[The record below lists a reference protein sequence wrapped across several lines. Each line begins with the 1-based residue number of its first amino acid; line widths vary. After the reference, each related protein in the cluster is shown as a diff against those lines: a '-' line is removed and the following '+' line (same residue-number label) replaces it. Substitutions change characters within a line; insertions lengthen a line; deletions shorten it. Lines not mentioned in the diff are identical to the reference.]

1 MPGLSKS
8 KVFTILSSAFIAGV
22 FGASFYYPGVID
34 REFIYLLF
42 VAAII
47 VLAVFQE
54 SKRVILIGAAFLFFT
69 LGIFLTSAKL
79 IAIKNINQAGQNFS
93 GLAEVVDDPAIQGQ
107 TQKMTVAPLDLPG
120 EKFSLTTG
128 YYPDYHY
135 GDELAVQCKLEIP
148 KNFDG
153 FDYQMFL
160 AKDGVYYQCQYPKIK
175 STGKNIGNK
184 FFVAVIAVKNNFNA
198 TIMRLMPSPQSGL
211 LSGLLIGGSGLM
223 SKTYQNYFSLTGTT
237 HIVAVSGYNVT
248 IVAEYLMLL
257 GIFIGLWRGQA
268 FWFAAIGI
276 ALFVILTGLPASA
289 VRAGVMGILLI
300 WAMKNGRLANAQN
313 AILFAAV
320 VMLLINPLLLRW
332 DVGFQL
338 SFLATLG
345 IVFVY
350 PVFNVFVVKKI
361 GRNLSVITETLFL
374 TLSAQA
380 FVLPIL
386 MTNFGKLSLV
396 SPLANVL
403 VLPIIP
409 FTMLLGFAAILFS
422 LVVPPVGQIIAWLAF
437 LPLKYEMTAIQFL
450 AGLKYAAVDINSFPW
465 WGIAGWYIM
474 LLLVIYKLKIKCP
487 PEK

>member
-1 MPGLSKS
+1 MPELSKS
-8 KVFTILSSAFIAGV
+8 KVFTILSLSFIGGV

-34 REFIYLLF
+34 REFIYLFF
-42 VAAII
+42 VTAII
-47 VLAVFQE
+47 ILAVSHE
-54 SKRVILIGAAFLFFT
+54 SRRATLVGSAFLFFT
-69 LGIFLTSAKL
+69 LGIFLTSTRL
-79 IAIKNINQAGQNFS
+79 TTIKNINQAGQEFS
-93 GLAEVVDDPAIQGQ
+93 GLVEVADDPAIQGQ
-107 TQKMTVAPLDLPG
+107 AQKMTVASMKNIS
-120 EKFSLTTG
+120 EKFLLTTG
-128 YYPDYHY
+128 YYPDYRY
-135 GDELAVQCKLEIP
+135 GDELWVKCQLEIP
-148 KNFDG
+148 QNFSG

-160 AKDGVYYQCQYPKIK
+160 AKDGVYYICNRPKIE
-175 STGKNIGNK
+175 SLGKNSGNK
-184 FFVAVIAVKNNFNA
+184 FFASVIAVKNNFNA

-248 IVAEYLMLL
+248 IVAEYLMIL

-320 VMLLINPLLLRW
+320 VMLLLNPLLLRW

-345 IVFVY
+345 IVYVY
-350 PVFNVFVVKKI
+350 PIFNEFVVKKI

-386 MTNFGKLSLV
+386 MTNFSKLSLV

-409 FTMLLGFAAILFS
+409 FTMLLGFLAILFS
-422 LVVPPVGQIIAWLAF
+422 FAIPPVGQILAWLAY
-437 LPLKYEMTAIQFL
+437 LPLKYEMAVIQFL
-450 AGLKYAAVDINSFPW
+450 ASLKYAAVDINSFSW
-465 WGIAGWYIM
+465 WGIAIWYII
-474 LLLVIYKLKIKCP
+474 LLLVIYKLKTKCP
-487 PEK
+487 TEK